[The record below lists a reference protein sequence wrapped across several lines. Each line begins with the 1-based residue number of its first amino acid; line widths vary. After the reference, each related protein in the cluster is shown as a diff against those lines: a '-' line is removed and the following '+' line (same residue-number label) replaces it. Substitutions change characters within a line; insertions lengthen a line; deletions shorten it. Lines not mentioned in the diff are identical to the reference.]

1 MGEDNSSR
9 RAALST
15 LGRFVKWPEM
25 TPKESKTNPNYMS
38 QNAKI
43 KMEKV
48 KQEMGAP
55 EATPSESSQGSTQAL
70 MKAHSMMMDMMNKM
84 EELKEGMEELRQE
97 RPRKK
102 ADGNSDSTFNLISK

>member
-1 MGEDNSSR
+1 
-9 RAALST
+9 
-15 LGRFVKWPEM
+15 
-25 TPKESKTNPNYMS
+25 MS
-38 QNAKI
+38 HNAKI

-55 EATPSESSQGSTQAL
+55 EATPSESSQRSTQTFI
-70 MKAHSMMMDMMNKM
+70 KAHSMMMDMMNKM

-102 ADGNSDSTFNLISK
+102 ADGNTESSFSLISK